1 MVSAPA
7 QCEVKAKSLDP
18 CPVATDS
25 SETSISK
32 ALDLSKKDN
41 SLLDQGSVIL
51 DLSLRNSS
59 VETVTSDLQANK
71 KKTSLSAEEK
81 EAGATLNTPESSLGL
96 QSVSTFQ
103 VWD

>member
-1 MVSAPA
+1 MVSGPA

-25 SETSISK
+25 SETLISK

-41 SLLDQGSVIL
+41 ALLDQGSVIL
-51 DLSLRNSS
+51 DLSLRNSN
-59 VETVTSDLQANK
+59 VETVTSNLQANK
-71 KKTSLSAEEK
+71 KNTSLSAEKK
-81 EAGATLNTPESSLGL
+81 EAGATLNTLESSVGL
-96 QSVSTFQ
+96 QSVSIFQ